1 MPFATFEGRVSSIL
15 VECIPGGGL
24 DRIVDMRHEDD
35 PHAFESTVLD
45 LLREH
50 APVVYERVDPRAF
63 RLTRPQDLLQGA
75 ITPTVRSGYARLD
88 SGANVLAI
96 GDVHAVVDP
105 ILGQGANTASQSAWL
120 LGEQIVAGGPFDE
133 AFCRQA
139 ETRIWEHARAAI
151 EWTNASLQAPP
162 QHVVDVFVA
171 AAQHQAVADEITSNF
186 DHPSRNWEIF
196 ASPEG
201 ARAYL
206 DRATRPA
213 VDRAA

>member
-1 MPFATFEGRVSSIL
+1 M
-15 VECIPGGGL
+15 
-24 DRIVDMRHEDD
+24 
-35 PHAFESTVLD
+35 
-45 LLREH
+45 LREH
-50 APVVYERVDPRAF
+50 APVIYERVDQRAF
-63 RLTRPQDLLQGA
+63 RLTRPRDVLQGA
-75 ITPTVRSGYARLD
+75 ITPTVRSGYVRLE

-120 LGEQIVAGGPFDE
+120 LGEQVREQIAAGGPFDE

-139 ETRIWEHARAAI
+139 ETRIWEQARAAI

-162 QHVVDVFVA
+162 QHAVDVFVA
-171 AAQHQAVADEITSNF
+171 AAQHQAIADEITGNF
-186 DHPSRNWEIF
+186 NYPARNWEIF

-201 ARAYL
+201 AKAYL
-206 DRATRPA
+206 ERATRTA